1 MVYLISAN
9 IELYGSEDYQ
19 VSSVEECLLY
29 FENHEFIAVDTE
41 TQGRDCHSKKILS
54 LQLGDSENQFVIDVR
69 SVNILHFKQLLE
81 TKTLLL
87 HNSKF
92 DYKFLK
98 KAGIQIEHIYD
109 TMLAECV
116 LFAGFEKYGYGL
128 DKVVFRYCKV
138 VLDKSTRGE
147 FFMLKD
153 QPFSTDQ
160 ILYASRDVRYLHT
173 VREKQLEIAA
183 KYNLEYCID
192 LENKVVKALADI
204 EYNGMGFNKERWLQN
219 AEDYETELNRITLEL
234 DQIVLSTPSLSS
246 FKLPY
251 IQTNL
256 FGEAVKQ
263 VDINYASPTQILA
276 ILKKLG
282 FNVEDTSDRTLGK
295 IKNNAFTS
303 KLQEFR
309 EVAKIV
315 STYGKSFV
323 DVVNPTTNRVH
334 TSFWQVVSTG
344 RVSSGN
350 KEENAPNLQN
360 IPAANKFR
368 NCFTAR
374 PGFLWVSSDYSGQE
388 LGIMAEGSGEQGF
401 IEVINRGD
409 DLHSFVGSMMMGR
422 TITKADKEERTK
434 AKTINFMKPYGGGPP
449 KLADLLDIP
458 IEESKKLFELYEKA
472 FPILNN
478 WLAEQSKLAVQ
489 KGYSVTFPP
498 CRRRRWYPE
507 KRQLTQELKD
517 SDFRTYMKLKG
528 GIERNGSNQPIQ
540 GTGADMTKEALVEVR
555 ELINFYNNKYHETVA
570 YFLCTVHD
578 AIDVE
583 VREDLAQEFS
593 EQMENIMLECGKKY
607 LKQVKIT
614 VDTTITPV
622 WQK

>member
-19 VSSVEECLLY
+19 VSTVEECLNY
-29 FENHEFIAVDTE
+29 FQNHEFIAVDTE
-41 TQGRDCHSKKILS
+41 TQGRDCHSKRILS

-69 SVNILHFKQLLE
+69 SINILHFKPLLE
-81 TKTLLL
+81 TKNLLL
-87 HNSKF
+87 HNAKF

-116 LFAGFEKYGYGL
+116 LFAGFEKYDYGL
-128 DKVVFRYCKV
+128 DKVVYRYCKV

-173 VREKQLEIAA
+173 VREKQLETAE
-183 KYNLEYCID
+183 KYDLVYCINLEN
-192 LENKVVKALADI
+192 EVVKSLADI
-204 EYNGMGFNKERWLQN
+204 EYNGMGFDKERWLQN
-219 AEDYETELNRITLEL
+219 AESYEEQLKRITEEL
-234 DQIVLSTPSLSS
+234 DTLVLNTPSLIS

-251 IQTNL
+251 VQTNL
-256 FGEAVKQ
+256 FGEPVKQ
-263 VDINYASPTQILA
+263 VDINYASPTQVLA

-295 IKNNAFTS
+295 IKNNPFTA

-309 EVAKIV
+309 EVVKIV
-315 STYGKSFV
+315 STYGKSFI
-323 DVVNPTTNRVH
+323 DVVNSTTGRVH
-334 TSFWQVVSTG
+334 TSFWQIVSTG

-368 NCFTAR
+368 NCFVAR

-401 IEVINRGD
+401 IEVINRD
-409 DLHSFVGSMMMGR
+409 EDLHCFVGSMMMGR
-422 TITKADKEERTK
+422 TITKADKDERTK

-458 IEESKKLFELYEKA
+458 IEESKKLFELYEGA
-472 FPILNN
+472 FPVLNH
-478 WLAEQSKLAVQ
+478 WLAHQSKLAV
-489 KGYSVTFPP
+489 KRGFSVTFPP
-498 CRRRRWYPE
+498 CKRRRWYPE
-507 KRQLTQELKD
+507 MRQLTPDLKD
-517 SDFRTYMKLKG
+517 SDFRTYMKIKG
-528 GIERNGSNQPIQ
+528 SIERNGSNQPIQ
-540 GTGADMTKEALVEVR
+540 GTGADMTKEALVQVR
-555 ELINFYNNKYHETVA
+555 ELINYYNNYYQETVA

-583 VREDLAQEFS
+583 IRADLAPKFAQEM
-593 EQMENIMLECGKKY
+593 EQLMLDCGKMY
-607 LKQVKIT
+607 LKEVKIK